1 MIAEALI
8 GLFVSLLR
16 VAIAGV
22 GSTVS
27 IPLDVIATLANV
39 CGYGNYIVGIDV
51 LGVFAG
57 LVVFWTTVKC
67 AIGIVLFIWRL
78 IPLT

>member
-1 MIAEALI
+1 MIAEGLI
-8 GLFVSLLR
+8 TLFVSILR
-16 VAIAGV
+16 MAIAGI

-27 IPLDVIATLANV
+27 IPLDTIATLANV
-39 CGYGNYIVGIDV
+39 CGYGNYIVGMDV

-67 AIGIVLFIWRL
+67 TIGIVLFIWRL